1 MVKDEIVFT
10 DLDLDGACSYLVH
23 SWARQKKS
31 KVVTIKVSNL
41 REKFL
46 GWLNNHKLED
56 YKQVYFF
63 DLDTTEIQDLIDK
76 NNVSIF
82 DHHKTHKE
90 EIYKNAEFYID
101 ANETSCSKLL
111 YKHYNTLDLLGL
123 SLIHI
128 SEPTRPY

>member
-10 DLDLDGACSYLVH
+10 DLDLDGAGSYLVH
-23 SWARQKKS
+23 CWARQNKPN
-31 KVVTIKVSNL
+31 VVTLKVSNL

-46 GWLNNHKLED
+46 GWLNHNKLED

-76 NNVSIF
+76 KNVCIF

-90 EIYKNAEFYID
+90 EIYKNAEFYEKKGYGYLLEESLSID
-101 ANETSCSKLL
+101 NLFL
-111 YKHYNTLDLLGL
+111 YLN
-123 SLIHI
+123 SLPDHR
-128 SEPTRPY
+128 SFD